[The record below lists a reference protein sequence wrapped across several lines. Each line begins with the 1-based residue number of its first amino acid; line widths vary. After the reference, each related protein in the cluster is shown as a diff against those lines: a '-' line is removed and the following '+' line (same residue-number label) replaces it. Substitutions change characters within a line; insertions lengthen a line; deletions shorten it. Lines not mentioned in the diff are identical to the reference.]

1 MDPSDFAAMFPRL
14 AALDLP
20 PRPKDQPVDKSIQKA
35 DTRTDPKL
43 TERFGKPR
51 AGQAIIWDE
60 ANRPVRVED
69 EPSE

>member
-1 MDPSDFAAMFPRL
+1 MTPEDIAKMFPRL

-20 PRPKDQPVDKSIQKA
+20 ARPKDQPVDKSIQKA

-51 AGQAIIWDE
+51 AGQAIIWDD
-60 ANRPVRVED
+60 ANRPVRVEE
-69 EPSE
+69 EPTE